1 MHRVECGRVS
11 FNWRNCGLR
20 GYTKPAVTTKGCI
33 LTGNQRQF
41 VFEVNDLLEHQL
53 FIKTICLDAA
63 AKDELHVVEV
73 QSMITGKSTPIPIAS
88 LKPLVMPMICLDAAA
103 KDELHV
109 VEVQSM
115 ITGKSTPIPIASLKP
130 LVMPMVSLYGLEV
143 NLPVT
148 FNLRSGGGPV
158 YIYGQ
163 HIIKYLGEDGEC
175 FVHPVIRKVILQ
187 VTGGVQ
193 TLGGIGA
200 VRVGAELL
208 KHWYNEGGSRPW
220 VVYVPAQCDEAV
232 VSTLQETKIKD
243 IHSYPYWDPEKR
255 CLALEE
261 MLHFLESVPEQSII
275 VLYTSAHCP
284 TGADPTLD
292 QWKQIADVMMR
303 HRLFPFFLLPSQ
315 GLCSGDPNEDAASLR
330 YFVSVGFELICAQSF
345 SQNFGLYNE
354 RVGNLILVLKDSP
367 TFLSVQSQAEK
378 VVQTLWFRP
387 PCWGARLVTI
397 ILNNPA
403 LVVEWKEGLRAI
415 AERTM
420 LMREMLKEKL
430 RMLSIPGSWDH
441 LSQQSG
447 LYCCTGLR
455 DDEVEFLVR
464 KQHVYLPSSGNI
476 NISTLNHQ
484 IVDYVAETIYLAVTK
499 EDPFHKPSTIHL

>member
-1 MHRVECGRVS
+1 MSALSVFLDTPTAIPGEDGK
-11 FNWRNCGLR
+11 LR
-20 GYTKPAVTTKGCI
+20 AAFGMD
-33 LTGNQRQF
+33 RQPGK
-41 VFEVNDLLEHQL
+41 VFLWG
-53 FIKTICLDAA
+53 
-63 AKDELHVVEV
+63 DE
-73 QSMITGKSTPIPIAS
+73 
-88 LKPLVMPMICLDAAA
+88 
-103 KDELHV
+103 
-109 VEVQSM
+109 
-115 ITGKSTPIPIASLKP
+115 
-130 LVMPMVSLYGLEV
+130 
-143 NLPVT
+143 
-148 FNLRSGGGPV
+148 
-158 YIYGQ
+158 
-163 HIIKYLGEDGEC
+163 YLGEDGEC
-175 FVHPVIRKVILQ
+175 FVHPVIRKVALQ
-187 VTGGVQ
+187 VVNDPTMTTSYLPPLGLSEFTRSATELALGKGSPAIVQNRTGGVQ

-200 VRVGAELL
+200 IRVGAELL

-220 VVYVPAQCDEAV
+220 VVYVPAQCDDAV

-243 IHSYPYWDPEKR
+243 IHSYPYWDPERR
-255 CLALEE
+255 CLAFEE
-261 MLHFLESVPEQSII
+261 MLQFLESVPEQSII

-464 KQHVYLPSSGNI
+464 RQHVYLPSSGNI

-484 IVDYVAETIYLAVTK
+484 IVDYVAETMYLAVTK
-499 EDPFHKPSTIHL
+499 EDLLHKPSTIHL